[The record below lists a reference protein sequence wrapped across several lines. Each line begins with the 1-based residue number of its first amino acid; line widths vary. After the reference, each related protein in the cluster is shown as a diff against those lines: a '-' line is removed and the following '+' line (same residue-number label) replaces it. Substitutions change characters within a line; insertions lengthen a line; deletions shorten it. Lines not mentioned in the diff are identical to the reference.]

1 MSREIQEAYKAGYR
15 KGYLDGFSTLQ
26 KVENES
32 VDERSAT
39 KWANI
44 PDAPIKPLKEDFRT
58 EIANLKDEIN
68 VLEGRIRKLERA
80 FYGD

>member
-1 MSREIQEAYKAGYR
+1 MSREIQEAYKEGYR
-15 KGYLDGFSTLQ
+15 KGYLDGFNKLQDDRST
-26 KVENES
+26 
-32 VDERSAT
+32 T
-39 KWANI
+39 KWFTI
-44 PDAPIKPLKEDFRT
+44 PEATAKPLKEDFRT